1 MQKEL
6 RIREEKKTPCMT
18 TSPELPDGHE
28 SEDVLFSACVLSLS
42 IFHDAREII
51 QNTVGGELKTYSK
64 MIEKATSGALARL
77 SQKAIEKG
85 YSGVYGI
92 RVSTPNIVEG
102 GAEVLVIGTGY
113 K

>member
-1 MQKEL
+1 
-6 RIREEKKTPCMT
+6 
-18 TSPELPDGHE
+18 
-28 SEDVLFSACVLSLS
+28 VLFAACVLSFS

-64 MIEKATSGALARL
+64 MIERATSGALARL
-77 SQKAIEKG
+77 GQKAVEKG

>member
-1 MQKEL
+1 MVIRGKRKAL
-6 RIREEKKTPCMT
+6 RLT

-28 SEDVLFSACVLSLS
+28 NKDVVYAACVLSLS
-42 IFHDAREII
+42 ILHDAREII

-64 MIEKATSGALARL
+64 MIEKATSRALARL
-77 SQKAIEKG
+77 SQKAVEKG

-92 RVSTPNIVEG
+92 RISTPNIVEG